1 MFMAGIS
8 GIIPGTN
15 SVAAGAPAG
24 IDPYWENTVLMLSGD
39 GPNGSTVFT
48 DESFKAR
55 GNATVEGGTQVNT
68 ALKKFGSGSI
78 DPIGSGEW
86 LSFSDSPDF
95 DFGSGDFTVEAWFAH
110 DDTASDHLISKWT
123 VTGNQLSFALV
134 INSGSVQFFWST
146 TGADNPNVST
156 GAVTITLGTFYHV
169 AFSRVG
175 NTGYILFD
183 GVIRNTVDMTGVTI
197 FDSTAPLRIGANGVG
212 SGEFNGQIDEVRITK
227 GVGRYSG
234 AASSSYTVPT
244 AAFPRS

>member
-15 SVAAGAPAG
+15 SVAVGAPDG
-24 IDPYWENTVLMLSGD
+24 TDPYWTSTVLLLSGD
-39 GPNGSTVFT
+39 GPNGSTTFT

-55 GNATVEGGTQVNT
+55 GNASVQGGTQVNT
-68 ALKKFGSGSI
+68 TLKKFGSGAI
-78 DPIGSGEW
+78 DPNGIGEW

-95 DFGSGDFTVEAWFAH
+95 DFGSGDFTVETWFAH
-110 DDTASDHLISKWT
+110 DSTESDHLISKWT
-123 VTGNQLSFALV
+123 TTGDQLSFALV
-134 INSGSVQFFWST
+134 VNSGSVQFFWST
-146 TGADNPNVST
+146 TGANSVNVST

-183 GVIRNTVDMTGVTI
+183 GIIRNTVDMTGVTI
-197 FDSTAPLRIGANGVG
+197 FDSTALLRIGANGVG
-212 SGEFNGQIDEVRITK
+212 GGDFNGQIDEVRITK

-234 AASSSYTVPT
+234 SVSSSYTVPT